1 MLILMPNDSML
12 HPLNINEIILMISL
26 KRFRVT
32 STRTST
38 MSTTSQWLSSL
49 ASAGGLLTDNECSM
63 LLEVDLFNNEGGNLA
78 I

>member
-1 MLILMPNDSML
+1 
-12 HPLNINEIILMISL
+12 MISL

-38 MSTTSQWLSSL
+38 MSTSQWLSSL

-63 LLEVDLFNNEGGNLA
+63 LLDVDLFNTEGGKV